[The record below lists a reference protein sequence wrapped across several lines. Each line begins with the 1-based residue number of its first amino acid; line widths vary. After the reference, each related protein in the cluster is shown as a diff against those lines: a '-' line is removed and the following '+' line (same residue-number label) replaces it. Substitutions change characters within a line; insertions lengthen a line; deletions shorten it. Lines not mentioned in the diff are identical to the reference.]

1 MSSELGVAAWARAR
15 LPLDEERLR
24 RPCRHAPSAESP
36 SLCSLNC
43 ALSLSS
49 FCCGDSGRGSSV
61 AAGGGGL
68 RATSMRAVCSSV
80 CSVCT
85 CDCST
90 SSLRASTASAS
101 VVGVDLIGLRI
112 RSALLCGGVLGF
124 AADSALT
131 SRAGLAGSGENL
143 RGWLLSELLTTDTA
157 NGIAAGGGLEGAAGG
172 VGGGERDGEAA
183 LAGVR
188 SAASGCSSS
197 SLCLS
202 QASVSSSSLAVR
214 DGGGRPSGREAGCL
228 DRGCGSGS
236 GSGWG
241 CGVVGTGLLSS
252 SGPVGGERRRSLCS
266 RCLRRRSATAF
277 CRSFLPATVGCLYR
291 SFSRLCSSAAISSA
305 CSFSASSRAFS
316 RSVSRP
322 CAYSLSAALVPP
334 RDGVADRAL
343 RDLARFSR
351 AFSFSCLAATLPY
364 SRCIVA
370 GSKSLDERRFRL
382 RARLCCSFSDRC
394 FAAGW
399 WYSRAQDSESDPL
412 YSARGVDEARDEAR
426 GAVRGAERV
435 RFPPLRRGL
444 RFADALVR
452 CRRRLGELPAAVLP
466 ALSAV
471 IALCCATATAV
482 GRGGDGAA
490 SRGGSGG
497 EGGR

>member
-36 SLCSLNC
+36 ALCSLNC

-49 FCCGDSGRGSSV
+49 FCCGDSGRGSSG
-61 AAGGGGL
+61 AAGGGGGGL

-112 RSALLCGGVLGF
+112 RSALLCGGVLGL

-143 RGWLLSELLTTDTA
+143 RGGLLSERLTTDTA
-157 NGIAAGGGLEGAAGG
+157 NGIAAGGGLKGAADG

-214 DGGGRPSGREAGCL
+214 DGGGRPSGGETGCL
-228 DRGCGSGS
+228 ERGCGSGS

-252 SGPVGGERRRSLCS
+252 SGPVGGERCRAFCS

-322 CAYSLSAALVPP
+322 WAYSLSAALVPP

-399 WYSRAQDSESDPL
+399 WYSRAQDSESEPDDD
-412 YSARGVDEARDEAR
+412 SDAARPR
-426 GAVRGAERV
+426 
-435 RFPPLRRGL
+435 
-444 RFADALVR
+444 
-452 CRRRLGELPAAVLP
+452 
-466 ALSAV
+466 
-471 IALCCATATAV
+471 
-482 GRGGDGAA
+482 
-490 SRGGSGG
+490 
-497 EGGR
+497 